1 MRKTRFPELNY
12 DETGKGLWRIMDD
25 EGATIGPH
33 YASKSE
39 LLADLERYASDYF
52 GTPNPRMVALQARLD
67 EAVELLR
74 EASDVI
80 NLPWHDAR
88 RAFLSR
94 INADGGVK

>member
-1 MRKTRFPELNY
+1 MRDRSEQWKAWEARNTALVERIHAARTDELRTTP
-12 DETGKGLWRIMDD
+12 D
-25 EGATIGPH
+25 
-33 YASKSE
+33 
-39 LLADLERYASDYF
+39 LAAERD
-52 GTPNPRMVALQARLD
+52 ALQARLD